1 MDEAAFQAFYQK
13 TAPSL
18 WSYLCR
24 VTASASLAEDLVQE
38 AFCRLLKSPP
48 PRTEERELRAYLYRI
63 ASNLAI
69 DHWRRARRETQW
81 EAGPS
86 EVGARQDLDRRYDL
100 TRTFHIGGTSSRIA
114 EEAERRARSDGKVKY
129 TDGLEWADV
138 AVEFEDGTKGTNRV
152 VLTREDESASDESK
166 EGILVVDPKD
176 PKRVLNR
183 YPVPEGAML
192 AVKESD
198 IVTKGDNERRAT
210 ILYTWDPY

>member
-100 TRTFHIGGTSSRIA
+100 TRTFQQLKPQERILLWLA
-114 EEAERRARSDGKVKY
+114 YVEGSGHREIAKALGLGEKSIRVLLFRARQKLARLLKKK
-129 TDGLEWADV
+129 GLGPE
-138 AVEFEDGTKGTNRV
+138 
-152 VLTREDESASDESK
+152 AS
-166 EGILVVDPKD
+166 
-176 PKRVLNR
+176 R
-183 YPVPEGAML
+183 
-192 AVKESD
+192 
-198 IVTKGDNERRAT
+198 
-210 ILYTWDPY
+210 